1 MRPTR
6 AASGRLRPRDVRF
19 PAGDNSRTVPTVA
32 ISSGGGSKREQNRT
46 SPKKQETSTLT
57 IGGMAWLAH
66 KLCEEGVPSAQLL
79 VYVHQLNSKLQSAPT
94 MEQCAQQVSL
104 LPERAVL
111 VVLEL
116 VASGEPH
123 AHIGATL
130 LHFASFHLPLLTT
143 LLVQTQVV
151 RDPSPQPQTQIH
163 FDTHSVYNLMQRKPF
178 FKQGTFR
185 FDTALICSILN
196 DQMRSNSRE
205 SEGTSLG
212 NMRPCFTCETVI
224 QLQLQL
230 QFF

>member
-116 VASGEPH
+116 
-123 AHIGATL
+123 
-130 LHFASFHLPLLTT
+130 
-143 LLVQTQVV
+143 TQVV